1 MTTQWKTLRQE
12 TMKDGRIVELR
23 YAEFGK
29 GRAKLRSWK
38 IFRDDVQ
45 VGYAVNATDADT
57 NFGRVT
63 AGFTLDTETGNYV
76 ATGRQELK

>member
-1 MTTQWKTLRQE
+1 MIKTTTQWKTIRQE

-23 YAEFGK
+23 YAAFGK

-45 VGYAVNATDADT
+45 VGYAVNEKDADT
-57 NFGRVT
+57 NFGRVM
-63 AGFTLDTETGNYV
+63 AGLVRDVETGNYV
-76 ATGRQELK
+76 AG

>member
-1 MTTQWKTLRQE
+1 MTKTTTQWKTIRQE
-12 TMKDGRIVELR
+12 TMTDGRTVELR

-45 VGYAVNATDADT
+45 VGYAVNEMDAHA
-57 NFGRVT
+57 NFGRVM
-63 AGFTLDTETGNYV
+63 AGLVRDAETGNYV
-76 ATGRQELK
+76 VG